1 MEKKQVVNRRKA
13 IITGLA
19 SVGGL
24 LLSGCFKKPLP
35 PTYGN
40 ILRMGDVF
48 TYFAQRTLLPG
59 QSLVREYQRSDI
71 SSFPATG
78 TVNPADP
85 KGGPYYSKIYQD
97 LQRDDFK
104 DWVLTVEGS
113 VAKPGKY
120 SLADLKKLPQRTQ
133 ITRHT
138 CEEGWSAIAEWSGTP
153 VGLILQNAGIL
164 PNARFVSFYCY
175 DNYAESIDMLDAL
188 HPQTIL
194 AYSMN
199 GGSLPV
205 QHGAPVR
212 LRVETQIGYKSAKYV
227 HRIVV
232 TDKFID
238 PNGDGAAGWSWYTGI

>member
-1 MEKKQVVNRRKA
+1 MERKQLINRRKA
-13 IITGLA
+13 IITGLT
-19 SVGGL
+19 SLGGL

-59 QSLVREYQRSDI
+59 QHLVREYQRSDI
-71 SSFPATG
+71 TSIPATG
-78 TVNPADP
+78 TINDPNVPAACR
-85 KGGPYYSKIYQD
+85 KTYQD
-97 LQRDDFK
+97 LQRNDFK

-113 VAKPGKY
+113 VAKPAKY

-138 CEEGWSAIAEWSGTP
+138 CEEGWTAIAEWTGVP
-153 VGLILQNAGIL
+153 VGLILQSAGIL
-164 PNARFVSFYCY
+164 PNVRFVSFYGH

-194 AYSMN
+194 AYGMN
-199 GGSLPV
+199 GGDLPV

-212 LRVETQIGYKSAKYV
+212 LRVETQIGYKSVKYV

-238 PNGDGAAGWSWYTGI
+238 PNGDAAAGWSWYVGI